1 MNASLASAARRIT
14 LAAIKGHQTY
24 AEYTYYGPSDTS
36 WSGTDEFG
44 QCKCPACVIAR
55 AAGIGRAECK
65 RQRSTADRHHMAEVA
80 ERDRR
85 HWERYRLDHPE
96 MDEVPF

>member
-1 MNASLASAARRIT
+1 MSASLASAARRII
-14 LAAIKGHQTY
+14 LVAIKGHQTY

-44 QCKCPACVIAR
+44 QCKCLACVIAR
-55 AAGIGRAECK
+55 AADIGRPECQ
-65 RQRSTADRHHMAEVA
+65 RQRSTADKRHMADVA
-80 ERDRR
+80 ERDRKYF
-85 HWERYRLDHPE
+85 EQYRLDHPE